1 LAWRRKGQLRHAGL
15 VVATERLIGW
25 LGPSLETGPL
35 NEGLASGLRGLVL
48 DGRLVTGTRLPAERE
63 LAAALGLARATVT
76 TAYDRLRG
84 EGFLISRRGAGTV
97 VRLPLRPVAR
107 PDEPRPPAGD
117 DVIDLTIAATP
128 APAVLQDAAADA
140 AAELPR
146 HLAGAGLH
154 PMGLPELRQAVAE
167 RYTARGLPTRSD
179 EILISSGALHAWN
192 LLLRVLAC
200 PGAAVV
206 AEQPTYPAVLDAAM
220 AHHATVVPLPV
231 DATGWDLSQLARPAR
246 SPVLAHLTLDGQNP
260 TGLWADDPTR
270 RQLLDVLDPRT
281 VAVVDE
287 TLAELHYPEAPAT
300 RPAPALAR
308 RGTTVVAVGSMS
320 KSFWAGLR
328 LGWIRGP
335 AALIRRLAAARA
347 GQDLGSPLLDQ
358 LVAVRLLAVADDV
371 LPERRR
377 VYAARRDAMLAALVE
392 HAPTWRAELPQ
403 GGLAV
408 WVDLGE
414 TSSTRLAQRVAA
426 KGVRITPGPRFT
438 VAGTHDHWVRLPFV
452 DDPDRIAAAVKRLAA
467 AAEGAGTS
475 RMPRRRGGPETAW
488 TA

>member
-1 LAWRRKGQLRHAGL
+1 MERLLAWL
-15 VVATERLIGW
+15 E
-25 LGPSLETGPL
+25 PSLAVGPL
-35 NEGLASGLRGLVL
+35 NESLASGLRGLVL
-48 DGRLVTGTRLPAERE
+48 DGRLVTGARLPAERE

-84 EGFLISRRGAGTV
+84 EGFLVSRRGAGTV

-117 DVIDLTIAATP
+117 DVIDLTVAATP
-128 APAVLQDAAADA
+128 APAVLQAAAAEA

-192 LLLRVLAC
+192 LLLRVLAR

-206 AEQPTYPAVLDAAM
+206 AEQPTYPAVLDAAL
-220 AHHATVVPLPV
+220 ANHAVVVPLPV
-231 DATGWDLSQLARPAR
+231 DAAGWDLSQLARPVRPAA
-246 SPVLAHLTLDGQNP
+246 LAHFTLDGQNP

-270 RQLLDVLDPRT
+270 RRLLDALDPRT
-281 VAVVDE
+281 VVVVDE
-287 TLAELHYPEAPAT
+287 TLVELHYPEAPVT

-308 RGTTVVAVGSMS
+308 RGTTVVAVGSMG
-320 KSFWAGLR
+320 KAFWAGLR

-335 AALIRRLAAARA
+335 AGLIRRLAAARA
-347 GQDLGSPLLDQ
+347 GQDLASPVLDQ
-358 LVAVRLLAVADDV
+358 LVAVRLLAAAEDV

-377 VYAARRDAMLAALVE
+377 LYTARRDAMLAALAE
-392 HAPTWRAELPQ
+392 HAPAWSAAVPR

-408 WVDLGE
+408 WVDLAG
-414 TSSTRLAQRVAA
+414 TSSTRLAHRAA
-426 KGVRITPGPRFT
+426 AQGVRITPGPRFT
-438 VAGTHDHWVRLPFV
+438 VTGTHDHWVRLPFV
-452 DDPDRIAAAVKRLAA
+452 ADLDRIAEGVRRLAL
-467 AAEGAGTS
+467 AAEGAGALGG
-475 RMPRRRGGPETAW
+475 RRGRGGPETAW